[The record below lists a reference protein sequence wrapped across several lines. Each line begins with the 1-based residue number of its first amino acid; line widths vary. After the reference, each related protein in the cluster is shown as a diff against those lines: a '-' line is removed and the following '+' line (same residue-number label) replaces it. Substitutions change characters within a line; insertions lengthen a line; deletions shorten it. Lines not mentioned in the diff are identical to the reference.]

1 MGFFIYT
8 LMKHLRP
15 YKIFEDSEEEDAN
28 AIVPEGFKY
37 SWNDIHESLLYLTDI
52 GFKID
57 EKSEKRYL
65 ADEKGHEIKGEYEGG
80 YGYNREYKSNIEKAK
95 NAIYEIRL
103 SKKKESGRLKKE
115 VQVGDSYRNQYI
127 TYHLDSDVDGLLA
140 IYEEIASFCARFD
153 KAYHNLTI
161 EADGYSVWLVAS
173 SDVTEDF
180 IGKELD
186 DELNYKVESKLSSQ
200 VTNNFTRFSSGSKFY
215 TKKFRED
222 FFGRRLYSIKNG
234 IFIKT
239 FNWNSV
245 TKGVYNTNS
254 ETFDKAIKYILNS
267 FNDKSAYSYG
277 KYGYKAEFRELK
289 ESDLVGLDDEDTES
303 GKKYIDTKAIIVKFD
318 YQKVFDE
325 IKKEYKN

>member
-15 YKIFEDSEEEDAN
+15 YKIFEDSKEEDEN
-28 AIVPEGFKY
+28 AIIPEGFKY

-65 ADEKGHEIKGEYEGG
+65 ADEKGHQIKSERGG
-80 YGYNREYKSNIEKAK
+80 FPNFEYKSNIEKAK

-186 DELNYKVESKLSSQ
+186 DELNDKVRLELLKQVRGNFNRLSSG
-200 VTNNFTRFSSGSKFY
+200 NKFY

-222 FFGRRLYSIKNG
+222 FFGESLSELEKG

-239 FNWNSV
+239 FNRNSV

-254 ETFDKAIKYILNS
+254 ETFDKTIKSILNS

-289 ESDLVGLDDEDTES
+289 EEDLIGLEDRETER
-303 GKKYIDTKAIIVKFD
+303 GRKYLGTKALIVKFD
-318 YQKVFDE
+318 YNKVFDE